1 MGGRIRVFITSY
13 QSKRN
18 LAVLLE
24 LQDYSPVTLL
34 KSIYGPTAISKATV
48 LQDRNQTIALYVSPN
63 PTSRFSSTLTAH
75 GSGRWIHRDSTFD
88 PGAYLLVT
96 LPFPQRKAVDMK
108 VKLQDNW
115 LEFSIPESEKLYSNL
130 ALNAILP
137 EKIMHLGVDKSAE
150 IKNKDNK
157 IYSKIRILHFKYFM
171 TNNTYL
177 AAAESHLT
185 MEEELA
191 EYMPSPLI
199 QAGHQQQQQQQ
210 QQAFQNKKLLK
221 QGSDSVKNNDA
232 ELSQITLTN
241 KQLQSVKNDILVQ
254 VSHADPIKSNNVNLG
269 GGQVALNNNK
279 QDVVEDKNQ
288 ELVKT
293 NIQDLVKDKKQDLMK
308 SDILGVNT
316 RIDSVKYNEPAKNS
330 AGIVS
335 QVTLD
340 NKQETVK
347 QSANIFGQAIQT
359 NSAGKSPQDNKEITT
374 ANTGGPSLEAFFA
387 NEPETSQSFLP
398 NNVADNDKIVTNH
411 EIKPLK
417 GDTLTL
423 AQATGL
429 L

>member
-34 KSIYGPTAISKATV
+34 KSIYGPDAISKATV
-48 LQDRNQTIALYVSPN
+48 LRDRNQTIALYVSPN

-150 IKNKDNK
+150 IKNKDNE

-171 TNNTYL
+171 SNNTYL

-191 EYMPSPLI
+191 EYMPIPLI
-199 QAGHQQQQQQQ
+199 QTQQQKQQQQQGYPGNIKEKQHSTDPVESGVVLSQ
-210 QQAFQNKKLLK
+210 VALNKNE
-221 QGSDSVKNNDA
+221 QDSVKNN
-232 ELSQITLTN
+232 
-241 KQLQSVKNDILVQ
+241 
-254 VSHADPIKSNNVNLG
+254 
-269 GGQVALNNNK
+269 
-279 QDVVEDKNQ
+279 
-288 ELVKT
+288 
-293 NIQDLVKDKKQDLMK
+293 
-308 SDILGVNT
+308 ILGVNT
-316 RIDSVKYNEPAKNS
+316 GIDSLKSHHSEASGVLNQVRLDNNNQNLGKNNADILGKITRTDSKKSSGDPHIIHSEPAKKSDGMVGQIAQELVKNNVDILINQAIRTDS
-330 AGIVS
+330 K
-335 QVTLD
+335 VTLE
-340 NKQETVK
+340 NKHAAVVSDTIPK
-347 QSANIFGQAIQT
+347 
-359 NSAGKSPQDNKEITT
+359 
-374 ANTGGPSLEAFFA
+374 TGGPSLEAFFS
-387 NEPETSQSFLP
+387 NEPSTGSSS
-398 NNVADNDKIVTNH
+398 NIVVDNDVKVTNNH
-411 EIKPLK
+411 EIKSLK